1 VTSDAYQPCR
11 TFGTCSLPP
20 LHASEEEPEEDLTS
34 SIVEEEEEENLTVLE
49 KINAVLDRP
58 ILDANDWSDQG
69 PIVEPLKKFVR
80 SQPEVSSVTFSI
92 IVVLG
97 LLGTIRFINSL

>member
-11 TFGTCSLPP
+11 TFGTCSLVPP

-34 SIVEEEEEENLTVLE
+34 SIVEEENLTVLE

-80 SQPEVSSVTFSI
+80 SQPEVASVTFSI